1 MSKIITKNEMGVFEL
16 KYEVSKTNFK
26 EHLVFYKA
34 FSLALGF
41 MKEIERKIKK
51 DDKENNY
58 LSINLV
64 DCQDEQQNRYM
75 LDMMRK
81 LLECHYEIEHLGWK
95 LDKEGHRND
104 DIFHIGIKRK
114 IEMN

>member
-1 MSKIITKNEMGVFEL
+1 M
-16 KYEVSKTNFK
+16 
-26 EHLVFYKA
+26 
-34 FSLALGF
+34 
-41 MKEIERKIKK
+41 
-51 DDKENNY
+51 
-58 LSINLV
+58 

-75 LDMMRK
+75 LEMMRK